1 MVEKSVP
8 ALIWEAIHASDLVK
22 ASRLFAENP
31 AEIDAYTFFGG
42 GTYLHYAAEKGSP
55 AMIQLLVE
63 LGFDVNK
70 PGKLWGDVAL
80 CGACGTGRPENVGCL
95 LGLGSV
101 LDVSA
106 SIRNPLFSCISGFTS
121 HRDVAPEAFMT
132 CAQLLLEAGLDASV
146 VYDTDTMVEMD
157 AIAFATMWGRLDIA
171 DQIAAHIHGD
181 DEQRVRSALEE
192 AAVIADGNAGNL
204 KAFRRIRR
212 SRK

>member
-1 MVEKSVP
+1 MHEKSLP
-8 ALIWEAIHASDLVK
+8 ALLWEAIDSTDLVN
-22 ASRLFAENP
+22 ARRLFVENP

-42 GTYLHYAAEKGSP
+42 GTYLHYAAAHGSP
-55 AMIQLLVE
+55 TMIQLLVE

-70 PGKLWGDVAL
+70 PGKQDGDTAL
-80 CGACGTGRPENVGCL
+80 CGACGTGRPKNVDCL

-106 SIRNPLFSCISGFTS
+106 SVRNPLFSCIPGFAF
-121 HRDVAPEAFMT
+121 HRDVAPAAFLA
-132 CAQLLLEAGLDASV
+132 CANLLLEAGLDASV

-157 AIAFATMWGRLDIA
+157 AIAFATMWGRQDIA
-171 DQIAAHIHGD
+171 DQIANHLHGG
-181 DEQRVRSALEE
+181 DEQRVRCVLEQ